1 LIRVENVSFTYE
13 NADNGAAILNNSIQI
28 SKGEIV
34 LLCGESGS
42 GKTTFSRLLNGLIP
56 NYYEGTLTGKV
67 QVKDKNPEKVE
78 LYELA
83 TYVGSVFQNPKAQF
97 YTLIT
102 DTEIVF
108 ACENM
113 GMDRDEILSR
123 FDITVATMH
132 LESLIGRNL
141 FTLSGGE
148 KQKIACASVY
158 ALQPDVLVLDEP
170 TSNLDIKTIREL
182 KNILRLWKAQGKT
195 IIIAEHRL
203 DWLNLLADRV
213 LYFKDGEIK
222 QEFTGTTFF
231 EKTLDD
237 LHKMGLRG
245 INHFVPQCIRK
256 SRAKEGLEL
265 RDFCFTV
272 KKKELLHVENLILP
286 KGSVIAILGDN
297 GAGKTTLARCLCG
310 LEEKVCGTFT
320 FLGKEYKSKQR
331 LKLCYMVMQDVN
343 HQLFTESVLDE
354 VILGI
359 KDITEEEKIEYA
371 KKILSVLD
379 LLVYKDRHP
388 MSLSG
393 GQKQRVAISGAI
405 ASHKE
410 IIVYDEPTS
419 GLDYRH
425 MKEVSA
431 CIKKLSEMG
440 KTQMIITHDPEL
452 VANCCDY
459 LVFMNNGTVSRFGEW
474 TDENIEFVSYY
485 FEKWCKCSNRFND

>member
-1 LIRVENVSFTYE
+1 MIRVENVSFTYE
-13 NADNGAAILNNSIQI
+13 NADNRAAILNNSIQI

-34 LLCGESGS
+34 VLCGESGS

-123 FDITVATMH
+123 FDTTVDTMH

-182 KNILRLWKAQGKT
+182 ENIMRLWKVQGKT

-297 GAGKTTLARCLCG
+297 GAGKTTLACCLCG
-310 LEEKVCGTFT
+310 LEKKVCGTFT

-359 KDITEEEKIEYA
+359 KDITEEKIEYA

-393 GQKQRVAISGAI
+393 GQKQRVAIAGAI

-431 CIKKLSEMG
+431 CVKKLSEMG

-452 VANCCDY
+452 VAHCCDY

-485 FEKWCKCSNRFND
+485 FEKWCK

>member
-1 LIRVENVSFTYE
+1 MIRVENVSFTYE

-123 FDITVATMH
+123 FDITVDAMH

-182 KNILRLWKAQGKT
+182 ENILRLWKAQGKT

-320 FLGKEYKSKQR
+320 FQGKEYKSKQR

-371 KKILSVLD
+371 KKILSALD

-485 FEKWCKCSNRFND
+485 FEKWCK

>member
-1 LIRVENVSFTYE
+1 MIRVENVSFTYE

-123 FDITVATMH
+123 FDTTVDTMH

-141 FTLSGGE
+141 FTLSGRE

-182 KNILRLWKAQGKT
+182 ENILRLWKVHGKT

-310 LEEKVCGTFT
+310 LEKKVCGTFT

-359 KDITEEEKIEYA
+359 KDITEEKIEYA

-393 GQKQRVAISGAI
+393 GQKQRVAIAGAI

-452 VANCCDY
+452 VAHCCDY

-485 FEKWCKCSNRFND
+485 FEKWCK

>member
-1 LIRVENVSFTYE
+1 MIKIENVSFTYE
-13 NADNGAAILNNSIQI
+13 NADNDAAILDNSIQI
-28 SKGEIV
+28 SKGEVV

-42 GKTTFSRLLNGLIP
+42 GKTTFSRLVNGLSP

-67 QVKDKNPEKVE
+67 RVEDKNPEEVE
-78 LYELA
+78 LHELA
-83 TYVGSVFQNPKAQF
+83 PYVGSVFQNPKAQF

-113 GMDRDEILSR
+113 GMDCGEILRR
-123 FDITVATMH
+123 FDTTVTAMH

-148 KQKIACASVY
+148 KQKIACASVH

-170 TSNLDIKTIREL
+170 TSNLDIGTIHEL
-182 KNILRLWKAQGKT
+182 ENILRLWKALGKT
-195 IIIAEHRL
+195 VIVAEHRL
-203 DWLNLLADRV
+203 DWLRLLADRV
-213 LYFKDGEIK
+213 LYFKDGKIE
-222 QEFTGTTFF
+222 QEFTGAAFF
-231 EKTLDD
+231 EKPLGD
-237 LHKMGLRG
+237 LHEMGLRG
-245 INHFVPQCIRK
+245 TDRFVPQCVK
-256 SRAKEGLEL
+256 KCRAKEGLEL
-265 RDFCFTV
+265 RDFCFTI
-272 KKKELLHVENLILP
+272 KKKDLLHVENLTIP
-286 KGSVIAILGDN
+286 KGAVVAVLGNN

-310 LEEKVCGTFT
+310 LEKKMHGAFA
-320 FLGKEYKSKQR
+320 FLGKEYKPKQR

-343 HQLFTESVLDE
+343 HQLFAESVLDE
-354 VILGI
+354 VTLGI
-359 KDITEEEKIEYA
+359 KDIAEEEKTGYA
-371 KKILSVLD
+371 QNILSMLD
-379 LLVYKDRHP
+379 LLAFKDKHP

-393 GQKQRVAISGAI
+393 GQKQRVAIAGAI

-431 CIKKLSEMG
+431 CIQKLSEMG

-452 VANCCDY
+452 VAHCCDY
-459 LVFMNNGTVSRFGEW
+459 MVFMDNGTVSHFGEW
-474 TDENIEFVSYY
+474 TDENIEFASCY
-485 FEKWCKCSNRFND
+485 FEKAR